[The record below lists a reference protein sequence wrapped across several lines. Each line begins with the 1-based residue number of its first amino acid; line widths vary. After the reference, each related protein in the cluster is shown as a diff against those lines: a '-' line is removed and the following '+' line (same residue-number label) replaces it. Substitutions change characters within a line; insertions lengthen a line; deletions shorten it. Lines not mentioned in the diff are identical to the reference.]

1 MNEYEEIKLIDI
13 SKIRIV
19 NPRSR
24 SKSIHEELVE
34 SIRNIGLKKPITV
47 RVSDLPCE
55 MYEYEYDLICGQGR
69 VEAYEILG
77 EKNIPAIVK
86 SVNHED
92 GHIMSLAENIARRK
106 PRATELLNSILEL
119 KNKGFTELEIGQKI
133 GRSRTWVS
141 AIASL
146 KENGED
152 KLLAAVESGRIPFY
166 LAVEISRAKGDDIQD
181 ILLEGFNSGEL
192 NSKQIAV
199 IKKILAQRETSGKGS
214 DNNAFVRGVKKKRI
228 TPDELRVL
236 YQDNVNKH
244 KMIHTRS
251 EFTMSSLMVV
261 KEIMVN
267 LLQNKEFVD
276 VLVSENLNTIP
287 AFILDNVNPER
298 GLENEKS

>member
-47 RVSDLPCE
+47 RVSDSPCE
-55 MYEYEYDLICGQGR
+55 MYKYDLICGQGR

>member
-55 MYEYEYDLICGQGR
+55 MYKYDLICGQGR

-192 NSKQIAV
+192 NSKQRYFDWKV
-199 IKKILAQRETSGKGS
+199 L
-214 DNNAFVRGVKKKRI
+214 RI
-228 TPDELRVL
+228 
-236 YQDNVNKH
+236 
-244 KMIHTRS
+244 M
-251 EFTMSSLMVV
+251 
-261 KEIMVN
+261 
-267 LLQNKEFVD
+267 
-276 VLVSENLNTIP
+276 
-287 AFILDNVNPER
+287 
-298 GLENEKS
+298 

>member
-55 MYEYEYDLICGQGR
+55 MYKYDLICGQGR